1 MRLPVISCIA
11 LLALANPAAS
21 QQFGSATEGAYL
33 IRQIGCGSCH
43 IIPGIPGARGLVGPP
58 LIHMSRRIYIAGLLR
73 NTPQNMVRWLMHP
86 QSIVPGN
93 AMPEMGLTQ
102 IQAQNIAA
110 YLATI
115 D

>member
-1 MRLPVISCIA
+1 MRLSLISFA
-11 LLALANPAAS
+11 LLLALASAAAS
-21 QQFGSATEGAYL
+21 QQIGSAPEGATL
-33 IRQIGCGSCH
+33 IRQVGCGSCH
-43 IIPGIPGARGLVGPP
+43 IIPGIVGARGLVGPP

-86 QSIVPGN
+86 QSIVRGN

-102 IQAQNIAA
+102 SQARNIAA

-115 D
+115 K